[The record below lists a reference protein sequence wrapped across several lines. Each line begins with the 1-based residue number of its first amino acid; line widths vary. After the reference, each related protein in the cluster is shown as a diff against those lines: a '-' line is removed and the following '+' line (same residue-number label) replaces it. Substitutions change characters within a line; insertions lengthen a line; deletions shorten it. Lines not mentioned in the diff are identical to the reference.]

1 MLPNSDVAADVGVV
15 ENHPEFIWATFEH
28 PQLAPAYD
36 WSKATPTTDAPVTS
50 TTDYPFF
57 RAGATATVK
66 NITTGNGIYTDVFS
80 LYPYGVPVQKELKG
94 DFDVQVYMATSQDG
108 SQNFNN
114 IRTLNESVNE
124 QLTGVWNN
132 YFENGSLWINTEGYE
147 GTAAQAKLLD
157 GLGFGLSDSEPG
169 KLTRGSVAAYNITME
184 TYVQAGFSPTSIHA
198 VAVSDL
204 ANCFSCHTAK
214 HSKQLSPLYLSHVFN
229 GYLGGLNGLTRAQVK
244 AVHVQEVR
252 EELRLRGKAPSK

>member
-1 MLPNSDVAADVGVV
+1 M
-15 ENHPEFIWATFEH
+15 
-28 PQLAPAYD
+28 
-36 WSKATPTTDAPVTS
+36 TS

-57 RAGATATVK
+57 KAGATSTVK

-184 TYVQAGFSPTSIHA
+184 TYVQAGFSPTSTPRPSLISRTA
-198 VAVSDL
+198 SRATRPSTASSCRPSISVT
-204 ANCFSCHTAK
+204 FSTDTWA
-214 HSKQLSPLYLSHVFN
+214 
-229 GYLGGLNGLTRAQVK
+229 A
-244 AVHVQEVR
+244 
-252 EELRLRGKAPSK
+252 